1 MLGHLNTE
9 RCGAMIYKDKKQEVK
24 QRLLKLPI
32 RTVLTIL
39 LFPFFILLVLC
50 CVSFYISGVTHYTR
64 MVKEN
69 AESLVVQSRNYL
81 NDDMSNIQEMTRRL
95 LDERVFYTMEQN
107 ITEDEDPIEP
117 MDYLQLSTGFTN
129 FLQHY
134 SPYIESIG
142 MWISDNSIYYY
153 QSNTGNTVSIMRD
166 IDYKQFLGEQGFRWI
181 SMSEVLPEHIAS
193 QLPHH
198 FAMIHTMGSSV
209 SKVNGVFLVGIR
221 DEMIFNQIQNS
232 RPTPNSEMAL
242 IQKDGKII
250 TGNIKADKE
259 NKALGMLDETQIE
272 KICKEI
278 SQAQGEEVRSFE
290 IDKYYVIYT
299 PIEMEGTGVLAVI
312 PKSELY
318 ISSQEFS
325 HIFIFFAFAV
335 IIIFIILYFV
345 IPQYFSKPVR
355 NLLNQMKTIR
365 ELSDGQRIEVSG
377 YQEISQIGNGVN
389 EMMDRIQ
396 ALTESIQREMK
407 AKQVTQLQYL
417 FAQINPHFLYN
428 TLDCIKEL
436 CACGENE
443 KAEEMIAQLTVFYRI
458 GVSKGK
464 SYITL
469 EEELKH
475 VSAYLSIL
483 QTRFE
488 DFQFYIHIPE
498 NLKYAKTLRMI
509 LQPIVENA
517 VYHGIRP
524 YRTDGTVQIDVKRNG
539 HDVEIHVKDD
549 GGGVAEDVLA
559 KVRQSLDEPV
569 CEYSEKSYGV
579 YGLKNVQDRIQIAYG
594 KKYKIKIETEP
605 DCGTDVILTIPY
617 EEEHK

>member
-1 MLGHLNTE
+1 M
-9 RCGAMIYKDKKQEVK
+9 MYKDKKQEIRK
-24 QRLLKLPI
+24 RLMKLPI

-50 CVSFYISGVTHYTR
+50 CVSFYGSGVNHYTS

-81 NDDMSNIQEMTRRL
+81 NEDMSNIQEMAEGL
-95 LDERVFYTMEQN
+95 LDERVFYEMEQN
-107 ITEDEDPIEP
+107 IKKDEDPIEP
-117 MDYLQLSTGFTN
+117 IEYLQLSNGFTT

-134 SPYIESIG
+134 SPYIESMG

-166 IDYKQFLGEQGFRWI
+166 IDYRRFLGEQGFRWI
-181 SMSEVLPEHIAS
+181 GMSEILPEYLS
-193 QLPHH
+193 GQLPHH
-198 FAMIHTMGSSV
+198 FAMIHTMGSRD
-209 SKVNGVFLVGIR
+209 SKLNGVFFIGIR
-221 DEMIFNQIQNS
+221 DEMFFNQIQNS
-232 RPTPNSEMAL
+232 RPTPNSEIAL
-242 IQKDGKII
+242 IEKDGRII
-250 TGNIKADKE
+250 TGTAEADKGK
-259 NKALGMLDETQIE
+259 KALSMLDEAQIE
-272 KICKEI
+272 EICREI
-278 SQAQGEEVRSFE
+278 SQAQDKEVRSFE
-290 IDKYYVIYT
+290 IDQYYVIYT
-299 PIEMEGTGVLAVI
+299 PVEMEDTGILAVI
-312 PKSELY
+312 PNSELY

-335 IIIFIILYFV
+335 IIIFVILYFV

-355 NLLNQMKTIR
+355 NLLKQMKTIR

-389 EMMDRIQ
+389 DMMDRIQ
-396 ALTESIQREMK
+396 TLTESIQREMK

-436 CACGENE
+436 CACGETE
-443 KAEEMIAQLTVFYRI
+443 KAEEMITQLTVFYRI

-475 VSAYLSIL
+475 ISAYLSIL

-488 DFQFYIHIPE
+488 DFQFRISMPE
-498 NLKYAKTLRMI
+498 DLKSAKTLRMI
-509 LQPIVENA
+509 LQPVAENA

-524 YRTDGTVQIDVKRNG
+524 YRTDGTVQINVKRSG
-539 HDVEIHVKDD
+539 PDIEIHVKDD

-559 KVRQSLDEPV
+559 NVRRSLDEPV

-594 KKYKIKIETEP
+594 KKYKIRIETET

>member
-1 MLGHLNTE
+1 MQKV
-9 RCGAMIYKDKKQEVK
+9 RQW
-24 QRLLKLPI
+24 LLKLPI

-39 LFPFFILLVLC
+39 LFPFFLLLLLC
-50 CVSFYISGVTHYTR
+50 CLSFYISGVTHYTS

-81 NDDMSNIQEMTRRL
+81 NDDMSNIQEVAGSL
-95 LDERVFYTMEQN
+95 LDERVFYTMKQN
-107 ITEDEDPIEP
+107 IKADKEPIEP
-117 MDYLQLSTGFTN
+117 VDYLQMSNGFTN

-134 SPYIESIG
+134 STYVESMG
-142 MWISDNSIYYY
+142 MWLTDNSIYYY
-153 QSNTGNTVSIMRD
+153 QSNTGNSVSIMRD
-166 IDYKQFLGEQGFRWI
+166 IDYEPLLGEEELQWV
-181 SMSEVLPEHIAS
+181 SMSDVLPENIAR
-193 QLPHH
+193 QIPYH
-198 FAMIHTMGSSV
+198 FAMVQTLGTIENRVKGIV
-209 SKVNGVFLVGIR
+209 LAGIR

-242 IQKDGKII
+242 IRKDGEII
-250 TGNIKADKE
+250 EGNAEIENGGTVLGTLDK
-259 NKALGMLDETQIE
+259 KQTE
-272 KICKEI
+272 KIRMETA
-278 SQAQGEEVRSFE
+278 QARDGEVCSFE

-299 PIEMEGTGVLAVI
+299 PIEIEDTGILAVI

-318 ISSQEFS
+318 MNSREFT
-325 HIFIFFAFAV
+325 HIFIFFACVV
-335 IIIFIILYFV
+335 IILFIILYFV
-345 IPQYFSKPVR
+345 IPRYFSEPVR
-355 NLLNQMKTIR
+355 KLLSQMKRIR
-365 ELSDGQRIEVSG
+365 ELSDGQRIAVSG
-377 YQEISQIGNGVN
+377 YQEINQIGNGVN

-407 AKQVTQLQYL
+407 AKQATQMQYL

-436 CACGENE
+436 CACGENG
-443 KAEEMIAQLTVFYRI
+443 KAEEMIEQLAVFYRI

-475 VSAYLSIL
+475 ISAYLSIL

-488 DFQFYIHIPE
+488 DFQFHIDIPE
-498 NLKYAKTLRMI
+498 DLKRAKTLRMI
-509 LQPIVENA
+509 LQPVVENA

-524 YRTDGTVQIDVKRNG
+524 YRTDGTIWIRVNRKGQN
-539 HDVEIHVKDD
+539 VEICVKDD
-549 GGGVAEDVLA
+549 GGGVEENVLM
-559 KVRQSLDEPV
+559 KVRQSLDEPI

-594 KKYKIKIETEP
+594 KEYKIQIETET
-605 DCGTDVILTIPY
+605 DCGTEVILKIPY
-617 EEEHK
+617 EEEHR

>member
-1 MLGHLNTE
+1 MQ
-9 RCGAMIYKDKKQEVK
+9 KVK
-24 QRLLKLPI
+24 QWLMKLPI

-39 LFPFFILLVLC
+39 LFPFFLLLVFC
-50 CVSFYISGVTHYTR
+50 CVSFYISGVTHYTS

-69 AESLVVQSRNYL
+69 AESLVTQSRNYL
-81 NDDMSNIQEMTRRL
+81 SDDMTNIQEAAESL
-95 LDERVFYTMEQN
+95 LDERVFYTMEEN
-107 ITEDEDPIEP
+107 IKTDQDPIEP
-117 MDYLQLSTGFTN
+117 REYLQLSNGFTN

-134 SPYIESIG
+134 STHVESMG
-142 MWISDNSIYYY
+142 MWLSDNSIYYY
-153 QSNTGNTVSIMRD
+153 QSNTGNSLSIMRD
-166 IDYKQFLGEQGFRWI
+166 VEYRQFLGENAELCWI
-181 SMSEVLPEHIAS
+181 SMSEVLPDQIAR
-193 QLPHH
+193 QLPYH
-198 FAMIHTMGSSV
+198 FAMAQTLGTSDSQV
-209 SKVNGVFLVGIR
+209 SGVVLIGIR

-242 IQKDGKII
+242 IRQDGEII
-250 TGNIKADKE
+250 ESRTDTEKTDT
-259 NKALGMLDETQIE
+259 ALSMLDETEIE
-272 KICKEI
+272 KIRKEI
-278 SQAQGEEVRSFE
+278 SQEQGEEVRSFA

-299 PIEMEGTGVLAVI
+299 PIEMKDTGILAVV
-312 PKSELY
+312 PKNELY
-318 ISSQEFS
+318 INSREFT
-325 HIFIFFAFAV
+325 HIFIFFALAV
-335 IIIFIILYFV
+335 ILIFIILYFV
-345 IPQYFSKPVR
+345 IPRYFSQPIRK
-355 NLLNQMKTIR
+355 LLKQMKKIR

-396 ALTESIQREMK
+396 NLTESIQREMK
-407 AKQVTQLQYL
+407 AKQATQLQYL

-443 KAEEMIAQLTVFYRI
+443 KAEEMIEQLVVFYRI

-475 VSAYLSIL
+475 ISAYLSIL

-488 DFQFYIHIPE
+488 DFQFCIIIPDD
-498 NLKYAKTLRMI
+498 LKQAKTLRMI

-524 YRTDGTVQIDVKRNG
+524 YRTDGTIQITVRRKEEDI
-539 HDVEIHVKDD
+539 EICVGDD
-549 GGGVAEDVLA
+549 GGGVAEDVLM
-559 KVRQSLDEPV
+559 KVRQSLDKPI

-594 KKYKIKIETEP
+594 KQYKIRVETEI
-605 DCGTDVILTIPY
+605 DCGTEVILTIPY

>member
-1 MLGHLNTE
+1 M
-9 RCGAMIYKDKKQEVK
+9 MYKEKKQEIRK
-24 QRLLKLPI
+24 RLMKLPI

-50 CVSFYISGVTHYTR
+50 CVSFYVSGVTHYTS

-81 NDDMSNIQEMTRRL
+81 NDDMYNIQEMAEAL
-95 LDERVFYTMEQN
+95 LDERAFYEMEQN
-107 ITEDEDPIEP
+107 IRQDQDPIEP
-117 MDYLQLSTGFTN
+117 IDYLQLSNGFTD

-134 SPYIESIG
+134 SPYIECIG
-142 MWISDNSIYYY
+142 MWVSDNSIYYY
-153 QSNTGNTVSIMRD
+153 QSNTGNTVSIMRN
-166 IDYKQFLGEQGFRWI
+166 IDFKDFLGKRGFSWI
-181 SMSEVLPEHIAS
+181 NMSEVLPEYSAS
-193 QLPHH
+193 QLPNH
-198 FAMIHTMGSSV
+198 FAMIHAMGSSD
-209 SKVNGVFLVGIR
+209 SKLKGVFLIGIR

-232 RPTPNSEMAL
+232 RPTPNSDMAL
-242 IQKDGKII
+242 IQKDGRII
-250 TGNIKADKE
+250 TGNTEADKD
-259 NKALGMLDETQIE
+259 NKALEMLDETQI
-272 KICKEI
+272 KEI
-278 SQAQGEEVRSFE
+278 CIEISKAQEEEVRSFE
-290 IDKYYVIYT
+290 IDQYYVIYT
-299 PIEMEGTGVLAVI
+299 PIEMEDTGVLAVI
-312 PKSELY
+312 PNSELY
-318 ISSQEFS
+318 INSKEFS

-335 IIIFIILYFV
+335 IVIFVILYFV

-355 NLLNQMKTIR
+355 NLLNQMKKIH

-389 EMMDRIQ
+389 DMMDRIQ
-396 ALTESIQREMK
+396 TLTESIQREMK

-436 CACGENE
+436 CVCGETE
-443 KAEEMIAQLTVFYRI
+443 KAEEMITQLTVFYRI

-475 VSAYLSIL
+475 ISAYLSIL

-488 DFQFYIHIPE
+488 DFQFHILIPE
-498 NLKYAKTLRMI
+498 NLKSAKTLRMI
-509 LQPIVENA
+509 LQPVVENA

-524 YRTDGTVQIDVKRNG
+524 YRTDGTVQIDVKRDG
-539 HDVEIHVKDD
+539 PDIEIHVKDD

-559 KVRQSLDEPV
+559 NVRQSLDEPV

-594 KKYKIKIETEP
+594 KKYKIKIETEI
-605 DCGTDVILTIPY
+605 DRGTDVILTIPY
-617 EEEHK
+617 EEGHK